1 MKRKNLKKN
10 LNKQEDK
17 MDKTLSVAFM
27 VLFLLVG
34 VLGGYVLTPEKTV
47 TNTVTDVVYQNVTV
61 EKLVEVPAPDL
72 LSLAVG
78 TFMTAVEDESVND
91 SKVDVL
97 SNFTNGSYDI
107 DEVEPSRVYNDYSV
121 EYNNDKTTVNFRV
134 KLRFDEDGEAS
145 EKKTF
150 DVTVIYEDGEDT
162 EVIVA

>member
-1 MKRKNLKKN
+1 
-10 LNKQEDK
+10 

-61 EKLVEVPAPDL
+61 EKLVEVPAPDM
-72 LSLAVG
+72 LSLAVDA
-78 TFMTAVEDESVND
+78 FLQAVEEDD
-91 SKVDVL
+91 GIDVL
-97 SNFTNGSYDI
+97 GRYNFDEMEVNRIYDDYNVSYQ
-107 DEVEPSRVYNDYSV
+107 DEI
-121 EYNNDKTTVNFRV
+121 TTVDFKIR
-134 KLRFDEDGEAS
+134 LRFDEDGEAS

-162 EVIVA
+162 EVIVAWEMHKIIAF

>member
-61 EKLVEVPAPDL
+61 EKLVEVPAPDM
-72 LSLAVG
+72 LSLAVDA
-78 TFMTAVEDESVND
+78 FLQAVEEDD
-91 SKVDVL
+91 GIDVL
-97 SNFTNGSYDI
+97 GRYNFDEMEVNRIYDDYNVSYQ
-107 DEVEPSRVYNDYSV
+107 DEI
-121 EYNNDKTTVNFRV
+121 TTVDFKIR
-134 KLRFDEDGEAS
+134 LRFDEDGEAS

-150 DVTVIYEDGEDT
+150 NVTVIYEDGEDT